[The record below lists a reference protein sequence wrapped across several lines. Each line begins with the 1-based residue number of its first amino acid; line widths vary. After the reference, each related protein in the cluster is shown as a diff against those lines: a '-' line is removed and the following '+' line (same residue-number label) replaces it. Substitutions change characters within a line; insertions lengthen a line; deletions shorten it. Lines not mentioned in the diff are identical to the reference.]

1 LAKRLTDEELAA
13 LINAQESQAVSY
25 SESHLATERARALDY
40 YLGKPFGNE
49 VDGRSQV
56 VSTDVFEAVEGM
68 LPALLEI
75 FLSSNKLVE
84 CEAYGPED
92 EAEAKQQTEVANHII
107 LKQNNAFLIFNTWF
121 KDALIQKTG
130 IVKTYYDPEYKET
143 RIAQYKGLTD
153 GEMVRILD
161 GQDVEVLEREV
172 REETFNGPSGPVSF
186 PVSDIKVRVTT
197 KREKVVIKNV
207 APENFFVSTRQTS
220 LDLTDCEF
228 VSHKERKTH
237 TDLLE
242 MGVKASFLDGI
253 GDEGNERDFTEE
265 AIARDIYNTIANR
278 DTHNTDASLREY
290 WVSDGVMLVDE
301 DGDGIA
307 ELVHF
312 IKIGNKVWLRE
323 ETDVIPFSV
332 ICPIPLPHQFFGKSV
347 ADITAD
353 VQMTK
358 SVLWRQMLD
367 NLYLT
372 NNPQKAVLEGQVN
385 LDDLLTSRPG
395 GIIRE
400 RVPNAT
406 RPLETPFVAKESF
419 PMLEYWDTVKETRTG
434 VTRYNQGLDADS
446 LNKTAHGIQSILG
459 QSMKRL
465 EMVARIIAETGVKDM
480 VRKVLHC
487 VSASGMKRLPIKLT
501 NGYVDIDPREWKH
514 QYNVT
519 VNVGLGT
526 GTKDRQLQ
534 MLAMLSQKQLELMQ
548 VGKGYM
554 VSDQNIYN
562 LDVKLAEA
570 AGFKNPEM
578 FFTDPRMVP
587 PEAKQA
593 PPPPEVIKLQ
603 QDKELKLLDMQVT
616 SQQKDKDMANT
627 RYIES
632 LKAKTDQETKIAV
645 AQLSKAAQETT
656 ASIAADTQKRAKMA
670 DAMLADHQMRGD
682 AEMKVFETAADQE
695 AKEAEMKSKMMDE
708 YMPQLIQAIQQ
719 GTEQNVQGF
728 QMMAQELQKLQQ
740 MMLAPRKAIKDKKT
754 GKTIGVE
761 IAGAGTVQVQ

>member
-13 LINAQESQAVSY
+13 LINAQEAQAVSF
-25 SESHLATERARALDY
+25 SQTELATERARALDY
-40 YLGKPFGNE
+40 YLGKKFGNE
-49 VDGRSQV
+49 IDGRSQV

-84 CEAYGPED
+84 CEPYGPED

-121 KDALIQKTG
+121 KTALIQKTG

-153 GEMVRILD
+153 DEMVRMLQ
-161 GQDVEVLEREV
+161 GQEVEVIERVV
-172 REETFNGPSGPVSF
+172 REEMFVGPDGQETPVQ
-186 PVSDIKVRVTT
+186 VNDLKLRITT
-197 KREKVVIKNV
+197 KREKVCIDNI
-207 APENFFVSTRQTS
+207 APENFFISTRQTN

-228 VSHKERKTH
+228 VSHKEKKTA

-242 MGVKASFLDGI
+242 MGVEKDFLEGI
-253 GDEGNERDFTEE
+253 GDEGNDLDFSEE
-265 AIARDIYNTIANR
+265 AIARDIYNTTVGSDAANP
-278 DTHNTDASLREY
+278 DTSLREY
-290 WVSDGVMLVDE
+290 WVSDGVMQVDE
-301 DGDGIA
+301 NGDGIA

-323 ETDVIPFSV
+323 ETDIIPFSV
-332 ICPIPLPHQFFGKSV
+332 ICPIPLPHQFFGRSI

-353 VQMTK
+353 VQYTK
-358 SVLWRQMLD
+358 SALWRQMLD

-465 EMVARIIAETGVKDM
+465 EMVARIFAETGVKDLA
-480 VRKVLHC
+480 RKVLHC
-487 VSASGMKRLPIKLT
+487 VAKSGMKQFVIKLT
-501 NGYVDIDPREWKH
+501 NGYVPVDPREWKN
-514 QYNVT
+514 QFNVT

-534 MLAMLSQKQLELMQ
+534 MLAMLNQSQLELVQ
-548 VGKGYM
+548 LGKGYM

-562 LDVKLAEA
+562 IKTKIAEA
-570 AGFKNPEM
+570 AGFKNPEL

-587 PEAKQA
+587 DEAKQA
-593 PPPPEVIKLQ
+593 PPPPEIIKLQ

-616 SQQKDKDMANT
+616 SQQKDKDMANE
-627 RYIES
+627 RWIES

-656 ASIAADTQKRAKMA
+656 ASIAADAQKRAKMA

-695 AKEAEMKSKMMDE
+695 AREAEMKSKMMDE

-740 MMLAPRKAIKDKKT
+740 MMLARRKAVKDGK
-754 GKTIGVE
+754 GKTVAVE
-761 IAGAGTVQVQ
+761 IEGFGTTQVQ